1 MNHQPFEKWLLDGA
15 ALNPA
20 QQQQLQ
26 EHLKRCKRCRRLA
39 CNLPRLEQKLAAVTV
54 LQPRVGFAQR
64 FQASLAARQAARQ
77 RRQIWSIS
85 LSGLSVGLA
94 IYIYQ
99 ILPDLS
105 NLTIG
110 TIFSS
115 LVNSAFTL
123 AAELLR
129 FRQIS
134 SYILMRVPPAIPLAV
149 WVSLTTVFLVLSLI
163 WVLALGRILAPKGD
177 KA

>member
-15 ALNPA
+15 ALDPT

-26 EHLKRCKRCRRLA
+26 DHLKRCKRCCRLA
-39 CNLPRLEQKLAAVTV
+39 CNLPRLEQKLAATPVAK
-54 LQPRVGFAQR
+54 PRAGFAQR
-64 FQASLAARQAARQ
+64 FQANLAARQAARQ

-105 NLTIG
+105 RLSIG

-115 LVNSAFTL
+115 LINSALTL
-123 AAELLR
+123 AAELLH
-129 FRQIS
+129 FGQIS
-134 SYILMRVPPAIPLAV
+134 SYVLMRVPPAIPLAV
-149 WVSLTTVFLVLSLI
+149 WVSLTTVFLILSLI
-163 WVLALGRILAPKGD
+163 WVLALGRILAPKGE

>member
-15 ALNPA
+15 ALNPTHHE
-20 QQQQLQ
+20 QLQ
-26 EHLKRCKRCRRLA
+26 VHLKKCKTCSRLA
-39 CNLPRLEQKLAAVTV
+39 VNLPRLEQKLTSTPAVK
-54 LQPRVGFAQR
+54 PRAGFAKR
-64 FQASLAARQAARQ
+64 FQANLATRQAARQ
-77 RRQIWSIS
+77 RRQTWSIII
-85 LSGLSVGLA
+85 SGLSIGLA

-105 NLTIG
+105 RLSIG

-115 LVNSAFTL
+115 LVNSSLTL
-123 AAELLR
+123 AGEFLHL
-129 FRQIS
+129 RQIS
-134 SYILMRVPPAIPLAV
+134 SYILMSLPPAIPLAV
-149 WVSLTTVFLVLSLI
+149 WVSLTTVFLILSLI

>member
-15 ALNPA
+15 ALNPT

-26 EHLKRCKRCRRLA
+26 DHLKRCKTCRRLA
-39 CNLPRLEQKLAAVTV
+39 CNLPRLEQRLAVTAV
-54 LQPRVGFAQR
+54 VKPRAGFAQR
-64 FQASLAARQAARQ
+64 FQATLAIRQAAKQ

-85 LSGLSVGLA
+85 LSGLSIGLA
-94 IYIYQ
+94 IYIYH

-105 NLTIG
+105 RLSIG
-110 TIFSS
+110 TLLSS
-115 LVNSAFTL
+115 LVNITLTL

-129 FRQIS
+129 FGQIS
-134 SYILMRVPPAIPLAV
+134 SYVLMRIPPAIPLAV
-149 WVSLTTVFLVLSLI
+149 WVSLTTVFLILSLI
-163 WVLALGRILAPKGD
+163 WVLALGRILAPKGV

>member
-15 ALNPA
+15 ALDPT

-26 EHLKRCKRCRRLA
+26 DHLKRCKRCCRLA
-39 CNLPRLEQKLAAVTV
+39 CNLPRLEQKLAAAPVAK
-54 LQPRVGFAQR
+54 PRAGFAQR
-64 FQASLAARQAARQ
+64 FQATLAARQAARQ

-105 NLTIG
+105 RLSIG

-115 LVNSAFTL
+115 LINSALTL
-123 AAELLR
+123 AAELLH
-129 FRQIS
+129 FGQIS
-134 SYILMRVPPAIPLAV
+134 SYVLMRVPPAVPLAV
-149 WVSLTTVFLVLSLI
+149 WVSLTTVFLILSLI